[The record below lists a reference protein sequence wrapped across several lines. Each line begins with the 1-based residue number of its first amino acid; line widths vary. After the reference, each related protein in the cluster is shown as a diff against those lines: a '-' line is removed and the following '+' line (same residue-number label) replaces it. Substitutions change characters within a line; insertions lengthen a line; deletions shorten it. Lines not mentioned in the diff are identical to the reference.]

1 MNTKIVFLFAGL
13 ILTAFAGC
21 VSNATRTDSLSERV
35 SQRYAAREDST
46 TWDEEMLASDPRFM
60 DCGPLNNGVFPVSK
74 YKLLGEGT
82 FTGLDFTQDYRPFG
96 ECGNYLIYSAFL
108 VKRNTLND
116 AYIPD
121 GKVDEVF
128 FMVVV
133 LSDAVIDT
141 VDYSHCSNAVT
152 SRNNPDFV
160 GQGSIATRAAAVDYV
175 AFLTV
180 DRNQYALVNM
190 RLFDLKRGRVV
201 LIAPHRDGS
210 LRSMQIR
217 PQEVLSSAE
226 VESYLDGLLQEKAVA
241 DFFNAQGV
249 I

>member
-1 MNTKIVFLFAGL
+1 MNKKMVFLLVGVTLASF
-13 ILTAFAGC
+13 FGC
-21 VSNATRTDSLSERV
+21 APRATTTDLVSERIAKY
-35 SQRYAAREDST
+35 YAAREDST
-46 TWDEEMLASDPRFM
+46 TWDGEMLAADSRFVGY
-60 DCGPLNNGVFPVSK
+60 GPLNSGVFPVPR
-74 YKLLGEGT
+74 YELLGERS
-82 FTGLDFTQDYRPFG
+82 FTGLGFSQNDRPFG
-96 ECGNYLIYSAFL
+96 ERGNHLIYSHFL

-133 LSDAVIDT
+133 LSDVVLDT

-190 RLFDLKRGRVV
+190 RLFDLKQGRVV
-201 LIAPHRDGS
+201 LIAPQRDGS